1 MQITIRTCPVC
12 GNKYLDDVDLCPSCL
27 NVTPTE
33 RAQINGAG
41 KIYSFSR
48 VHVAPE
54 QFKSIVPYYLA
65 IIDLDEGPRL
75 MARLQTQEGDH
86 VRIDAPVELISVENG
101 YVFALK

>member
-1 MQITIRTCPVC
+1 MQIYIRSCPVC
-12 GNKYLDDVDLCPSCL
+12 NQKYMEDVDLCPSCL
-27 NVTPTE
+27 NVTPTDRVE
-33 RAQINGAG
+33 VSGTG
-41 KIYSFSR
+41 KIYSYSR

-75 MARLQTQEGDH
+75 MARLQTQDGDH
-86 VRIDAPVELISVENG
+86 VRIDAPVELVSSENG

>member
-1 MQITIRTCPVC
+1 MNVFIRSCPVC
-12 GNKYLDDVDLCPSCL
+12 KNQYLDDVDLCPSCL
-27 NVTPTE
+27 EVTPTVRRE
-33 RAQINGAG
+33 VIGTG
-41 KIYSFSR
+41 KIYSYSR

-86 VRIDAPVELISVENG
+86 VRINAPVELVSIENG
-101 YVFALK
+101 YVFSLK

>member
-1 MQITIRTCPVC
+1 MQITIRSCPVC
-12 GNKYLDDVDLCPSCL
+12 RQKFLDDVDLCPTCL
-27 NVTPTE
+27 EPTPTVRE
-33 RAQINGAG
+33 QVSGTG

-54 QFKSIVPYYLA
+54 EFKNIVPYHLA

-86 VRIDAPVELISVENG
+86 VRIDAPVELVSQENG

>member
-1 MQITIRTCPVC
+1 MQITIRSCPSC
-12 GNKYLDDVDLCPSCL
+12 NQKYLDDVDICPSCL
-27 NVTPTE
+27 EVTPTRKIE
-33 RAQINGAG
+33 VNGTG

-54 QFKSIVPYYLA
+54 EFKNIVPYYLA

-75 MARLQTQEGDH
+75 MARLQTQDGDH
-86 VRIDAPVELISVENG
+86 VRIDAPVELVSQENG

>member
-1 MQITIRTCPVC
+1 MQIFIRRCPVC
-12 GNKYLDDVDLCPSCL
+12 KNQYLDDVDLCPSCL

-33 RAQINGAG
+33 RVEVNGTG
-41 KIYSFSR
+41 TIYSYSR

-54 QFKSIVPYYLA
+54 QFKNIVPYYLA

-86 VRIDAPVELISVENG
+86 VRIDAPVELVSAENG

>member
-1 MQITIRTCPVC
+1 MQISIRFCPVC
-12 GNKYLDDVDLCPSCL
+12 KNQYLDDVDLCPSCL
-27 NVTPTE
+27 DVTPTV
-33 RAQINGAG
+33 RVDVNGTG
-41 KIYSFSR
+41 KIYSYSR

-86 VRIDAPVELISVENG
+86 VRIDAPVELVSIENG
-101 YVFALK
+101 YIFSLK

>member
-1 MQITIRTCPVC
+1 MQITIRECPTC
-12 GNKYLDDVDLCPSCL
+12 KQRYLDDVDICPSCL
-27 NVTPTE
+27 QVTPTVRIE
-33 RAQINGAG
+33 ISGTG
-41 KIYSFSR
+41 KIYSHSR

-75 MARLQTQEGDH
+75 MGRLQTQEGDH
-86 VRIDAPVELISVENG
+86 VRIDAPVELVSVENG

>member
-1 MQITIRTCPVC
+1 MQITIRRCPSC
-12 GNKYLDDVDLCPSCL
+12 SQRYLDDVDLCPACL
-27 NVTPTE
+27 QVTPTE
-33 RAQINGAG
+33 RIEVSGAG

-65 IIDLDEGPRL
+65 IVDLDEGPRM
-75 MARLQTQEGDH
+75 MARLQTQDGDH
-86 VRIDAPVELISVENG
+86 VRIDAPVELVSSQDG